1 MDSASP
7 KAVRTREDLDRNE
20 ALTIALLGQ
29 RKGDA
34 TIARN
39 VEIEKKI
46 AKLEVRGD
54 TFDVTLA
61 RLQKEIDGCYRMAEE
76 QEQALYGRTNC
87 LGLIAEQKDLREDFE
102 DFKSDIR
109 NTIAALA
116 EESKHR
122 VASRTQVVVA
132 LIAALTAM
140 SVPFIQ
146 FTVGQIYGSN
156 SVQQVQKK

>member
-1 MDSASP
+1 M
-7 KAVRTREDLDRNE
+7 RNQLE
-20 ALTIALLGQ
+20 KTNNDALAIALLGQ

-54 TFDVTLA
+54 TFDVSLS

-76 QEQALYGRTNC
+76 QEQVLYGRTNC
-87 LGLIAEQKDLREDFE
+87 IGLVSEIKDLREDFE

-109 NTIAALA
+109 NSIAALA
-116 EESKHR
+116 EEAKHR
-122 VASRTQVVVA
+122 SASRTQVVVA
-132 LIAALTAM
+132 LIAALTAIA
-140 SVPFIQ
+140 VPLTQ
-146 FTVGQIYGSN
+146 FTISQIN
-156 SVQQVQKK
+156 PIQQVQKK